1 MALCH
6 TIICDVD
13 SNGVPIYNASSPDE
27 LALVNWAK
35 FCGVE
40 YMGMDENNNMLV
52 NIFGSIHKYQ
62 LLHVLEFN
70 SFRFIY
76 IIHIIN

>member
-1 MALCH
+1 MLICMALCH

-13 SNGVPIYNASSPDE
+13 SYGKTIYNASSPDE

-40 YMGMDENNNMLV
+40 YIGMDENNNMMV
-52 NIFGSIHKYQ
+52 NIFGVTHKYE

-70 SFRFIY
+70 SFRFG
-76 IIHIIN
+76 